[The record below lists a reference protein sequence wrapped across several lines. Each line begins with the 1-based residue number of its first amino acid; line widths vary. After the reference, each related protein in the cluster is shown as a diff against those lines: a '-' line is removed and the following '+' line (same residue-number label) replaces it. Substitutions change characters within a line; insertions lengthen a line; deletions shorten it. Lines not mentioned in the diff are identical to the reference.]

1 MKFIKILIKKIFEI
15 SVLYIVPSIV
25 IFFLLKYFLFSHLD
39 YYSVY
44 YAKNIKH
51 SHDKDPEVQ
60 MVMKNLEYIERPK
73 TKFLVYDYVKGENLV
88 KKINYSGNKFDLDMY
103 VMYSFGDIDLFDEKR
118 YIYEFNKKYEFF
130 SVYKDEEGYSYSLST
145 EMEQETKQ
153 KIRDIVQPI
162 IDVQPKPKINLQWI
176 FNWIYEE
183 EFK

>member
-60 MVMKNLEYIERPK
+60 MVMKNLEYIEKPK

-118 YIYEFNKKYEFF
+118 YIYMSLIKNMNFFLYIKMKKDIVTHLAPKWNKKRSKKLEISF
-130 SVYKDEEGYSYSLST
+130 SQLLT
-145 EMEQETKQ
+145 FNLNQ
-153 KIRDIVQPI
+153 K
-162 IDVQPKPKINLQWI
+162 
-176 FNWIYEE
+176 
-183 EFK
+183 